1 MIGKLFTLHK
11 TRKESSDMPET
22 LIKGPSR
29 GRLFKLFT
37 DMGPYFRKLQSD
49 ENKFF
54 FDCLEIC
61 IDAEEEPENRIFLGW
76 WIIVT
81 RDDNK
86 FSYERFNGM
95 YDIEANWV
103 DKKIN
108 KKQMKQLDE
117 SFEVFI
123 TKLTDLIDV
132 EVGCELKPI

>member
-1 MIGKLFTLHK
+1 M
-11 TRKESSDMPET
+11 SET
-22 LIKGPSR
+22 LTKGPSR

-49 ENKFF
+49 ESKFF

-61 IDAEEEPENRIFLGW
+61 VDAEEEPENRIFLGW
-76 WIIVT
+76 WMIVT
-81 RDDNK
+81 RDGND
-86 FSYERFNGM
+86 FTYQRFNGL

-108 KKQMKQLDE
+108 KKKMKQLDE
-117 SFEVFI
+117 SFDLFI
-123 TKLTDLIDV
+123 TTLTDLIDV